1 MMSDYKVSDLGHH
14 GHRHI
19 HGVCYLAKW
28 LDRALA
34 SLGWQTSFP
43 EDYVETLCR
52 LHFDHS
58 PIILRYG
65 DRLDWVVKDLVGLK
79 QPELP
84 IRIIRILFAVLGIKA
99 VIMSCRGFR
108 RFDKILFHS
117 FNTLLGIFSTGKDG
131 LKLGLMV
138 FRGVLSTIL
147 MIHFFF

>member
-1 MMSDYKVSDLGHH
+1 MMKIWKPRSRQEPSTTSVQTRQSTASAASSRRKGMFWELSLVAAARPARPAPMMSDYKVSDLGHH

-28 LDRALA
+28 LERALA

-65 DRLDWVVKDLVGLK
+65 DRLD
-79 QPELP
+79 
-84 IRIIRILFAVLGIKA
+84 
-99 VIMSCRGFR
+99 
-108 RFDKILFHS
+108 
-117 FNTLLGIFSTGKDG
+117 
-131 LKLGLMV
+131 
-138 FRGVLSTIL
+138 
-147 MIHFFF
+147 